1 MKSNPILSTF
11 RCLLV
16 HAVAVMTLLVGAAV
30 AHAQLPT
37 PEPPE
42 TAQTEAP
49 VDTFE
54 RQTPRSSVTALL
66 NALAAEDYERA
77 ARYFVGTPDPATL
90 PLDNEGS
97 PATDASEG
105 LAQGADLARE
115 LKLAL
120 DSGGMLRPFAC
131 LLYTSDAA
139 DE

>member
-1 MKSNPILSTF
+1 MKPNPMNSILRRF
-11 RCLLV
+11 LV
-16 HAVAVMTLLVGAAV
+16 HAAAVMALLAGATV

-37 PEPPE
+37 PEPSE

-66 NALAAEDYERA
+66 NALAEDYERA
-77 ARYFVGTPDPATL
+77 ARYFAGTPDPATL

-97 PATDASEG
+97 QATDASEG
-105 LAQGADLARE
+105 LAQGADLARK

-120 DSGGMLRPFAC
+120 RSPG
-131 LLYTSDAA
+131 
-139 DE
+139 